1 MAVTLPPSQ
10 PSSAVRKK
18 DRVPAVKVV
27 VWIVSLA
34 PVLILADRIFLF
46 GQFTGG
52 DFVDDPVELIQHWT
66 GTAGLILLCCSL
78 AITPI
83 RRLTH
88 VNPIIRFRRL
98 LGLFAFFYASLHV
111 FSYFVFDQRM
121 QLGPIAEDVI
131 ERNWILVGF
140 LAWVLLIPL
149 AVTSTTGWI
158 RRMGGKQWNR
168 LHRLVYP
175 SVVLIVLHFLWQTKV
190 LEPEPLIYAGIV
202 LALFGVRWWV
212 RK

>member
-1 MAVTLPPSQ
+1 MAAAKRDWIPW
-10 PSSAVRKK
+10 AKG
-18 DRVPAVKVV
+18 V
-27 VWIVSLA
+27 VWVASLA
-34 PVLILADRIFLF
+34 PILILLDRIFLF

-66 GTAGLILLCCSL
+66 GTASLIFLCLSL
-78 AITPI
+78 AITHA
-83 RRLTH
+83 RRLTGF
-88 VNPIIRFRRL
+88 NPLIRFRRL
-98 LGLFAFFYASLHV
+98 LGLFSFLYASLHV

-121 QLGPIAEDVI
+121 QLGPIAEDVL

-158 RRMGGKQWNR
+158 RRMGGKRWNR
-168 LHRLVYP
+168 LHKLVYP
-175 SVVLIVLHFLWQTKV
+175 SAALIVLHFLWQTKV
-190 LEPEPLIYAGIV
+190 LEPEPLIYAGV
-202 LALFGVRWWV
+202 VTLLFGVRWWV

>member
-1 MAVTLPPSQ
+1 MALTPPTA
-10 PSSAVRKK
+10 PRAKK
-18 DRVPAVKVV
+18 RDWVPGAKIL
-27 VWIVSLA
+27 VWLVSLA
-34 PVLILADRIFLF
+34 PVAILADRIFLF

-66 GTAGLILLCCSL
+66 GTAGLIFLCCSL

-88 VNPIIRFRRL
+88 FNPIIRFRRL

-140 LAWVLLIPL
+140 LAWILLIPL

-168 LHRLVYP
+168 LHKLVYP
-175 SVVLIVLHFLWQTKV
+175 SVALIVLHFLWQTKV

-202 LALFGVRWWV
+202 TVLFGVRWWV

>member
-1 MAVTLPPSQ
+1 MPITPPI
-10 PSSAVRKK
+10 PSAPRKK
-18 DRVPAVKVV
+18 DWVPGAKVV
-27 VWIVSLA
+27 VWLASLA

-66 GTAGLILLCCSL
+66 GMASMIFLFLTL
-78 AITPI
+78 AMTPL
-83 RRLTH
+83 RRLAGFGKAH
-88 VNPIIRFRRL
+88 RFRRL
-98 LGLFAFFYASLHV
+98 LGLFSFFYASLHV
-111 FSYFVFDQRM
+111 FSYFIFDQRM

-158 RRMGGKQWNR
+158 RRMGGKRWNR
-168 LHRLVYP
+168 LHKLVYP
-175 SVVLIVLHFLWQTKV
+175 VGVLVVLHFLWQTKL
-190 LEPEPLIYAGIV
+190 LEAEPLIYTGI
-202 LALFGVRWWV
+202 LLLLFGLRWWA

>member
-1 MAVTLPPSQ
+1 MPITPASPPRSSGWKSKDWVPGAKTL
-10 PSSAVRKK
+10 
-18 DRVPAVKVV
+18 
-27 VWIVSLA
+27 VWLGSLA
-34 PVLILADRIFLF
+34 PIVILLDRIFLF

-66 GTAGLILLCCSL
+66 GTASLIFLLMTL
-78 AITPI
+78 AMTPL
-83 RRLTH
+83 RRLASFKKAH
-88 VNPIIRFRRL
+88 RFRRL
-98 LGLFAFFYASLHV
+98 LGLFSFFYASLHV
-111 FSYFVFDQRM
+111 FSYFIFDQRM

-158 RRMGGKQWNR
+158 RRMGGKRWNR
-168 LHRLVYP
+168 LHKLIYPVGVLVA
-175 SVVLIVLHFLWQTKV
+175 LHFLWQTKL
-190 LEPEPLIYAGIV
+190 LESEPVIYASILLV
-202 LALFGVRWWV
+202 LFGLRWWV

>member
-1 MAVTLPPSQ
+1 ML
-10 PSSAVRKK
+10 
-18 DRVPAVKVV
+18 
-27 VWIVSLA
+27 VWLLSLA
-34 PVLILADRIFLF
+34 PVGILADRIFLL
-46 GQFTGG
+46 GQYTGG

-66 GTAGLILLCCSL
+66 GTAALIFLCLTL
-78 AITPI
+78 AITPV
-83 RRLTH
+83 RRLTQF
-88 VNPIIRFRRL
+88 NPVIRLRRL

-121 QLGPIAEDVI
+121 QLGPIAEDVL

-168 LHRLVYP
+168 LHKLIYPGAALV
-175 SVVLIVLHFLWQTKV
+175 VLHFLWQTKV
-190 LEPEPLIYAGIV
+190 
-202 LALFGVRWWV
+202 
-212 RK
+212 

>member
-1 MAVTLPPSQ
+1 MAAAKRDWIPW
-10 PSSAVRKK
+10 AKG
-18 DRVPAVKVV
+18 V
-27 VWIVSLA
+27 VWVASLA
-34 PVLILADRIFLF
+34 PILILLDRIFLF

-66 GTAGLILLCCSL
+66 GTASLIFLCLSL
-78 AITPI
+78 AITPA
-83 RRLTH
+83 RRLTGF
-88 VNPIIRFRRL
+88 NPLIRFRRL
-98 LGLFAFFYASLHV
+98 LGLFSFLYASLHV

-121 QLGPIAEDVI
+121 QLGPIAEDVL

-158 RRMGGKQWNR
+158 RRMGGKRWNR
-168 LHRLVYP
+168 LHKLVYP
-175 SVVLIVLHFLWQTKV
+175 SAALIVLHFLWQTKV
-190 LEPEPLIYAGIV
+190 LEPEPLIYAGV
-202 LALFGVRWWV
+202 VTLLFGVRWWV